1 MPIKFDT
8 TTRTPLTEGG
18 EGYIYEYN
26 GKIIKTF
33 KPHIDMAAKERK
45 VNALMKATLP
55 NAVIKPEGMV
65 LDMRGNF
72 SGYYMK
78 KVSGEEFKRLS
89 NRKFV
94 TANNITTKDILGL
107 LTTRTFYLIH
117 PETFI

>member
-33 KPHIDMAAKERK
+33 KPHIDMATKERK
-45 VNALMKATLP
+45 VNALMKTSLP
-55 NAVIKPEGMV
+55 KAVIKPIDTV
-65 LDMRGNF
+65 LDMRGRF
-72 SGYYMK
+72 IGYCME
-78 KVSGEEFKRLS
+78 KVCGEEFKRLS

-107 LTTRTFYLIH
+107 LVKVKTT
-117 PETFI
+117 